1 MGLRALLALCAT
13 PLVAGFGGLTYLRSI
28 EDIEELHAPTVD
40 TEGVKIEGV
49 YDGLLHTQLSP
60 LNAKDAEGNTIG
72 TVYEFKH
79 VEAGP
84 VTTINLYEGHFPTP
98 PPPSPASPS
107 SPCCDVYPL
116 GVCSE
121 CSQYSCNQC
130 CEFICLDTPPPSP
143 PPPSAPSPPP
153 FPPPLPSPPP
163 SPPPPAPS
171 PPTPPPS
178 PPPCLDGMVT
188 VKPKAGPHIFDD
200 GGACRTTA
208 LSTLFTAT
216 WTSSPSEQGV
226 KMQISAGGIGKG
238 AAGRYGTQ
246 RAK

>member
-1 MGLRALLALCAT
+1 MALRALLALCAT

-40 TEGVKIEGV
+40 TEGVQIDSV
-49 YDGLLHTQLSP
+49 YDGLLHTHLSP
-60 LNAKDAEGNTIG
+60 LDAVDGQNNKIG

-121 CSQYSCNQC
+121 CSQYSCNQTYVPTGTSGLP
-130 CEFICLDTPPPSP
+130 FARALTPLQVSP
-143 PPPSAPSPPP
+143 QA
-153 FPPPLPSPPP
+153 
-163 SPPPPAPS
+163 
-171 PPTPPPS
+171 TE
-178 PPPCLDGMVT
+178 
-188 VKPKAGPHIFDD
+188 
-200 GGACRTTA
+200 GACTA
-208 LSTLFTAT
+208 
-216 WTSSPSEQGV
+216 EEDV
-226 KMQISAGGIGKG
+226 YYCGGDACDICDY
-238 AAGRYGTQ
+238 AF
-246 RAK
+246 

>member
-107 SPCCDVYPL
+107 SAAEPAAAVVPTGTSGLPFARALTPLQVSPQATEGACTAEEDVYYC
-116 GVCSE
+116 GGDACD
-121 CSQYSCNQC
+121 
-130 CEFICLDTPPPSP
+130 ICDY
-143 PPPSAPSPPP
+143 A
-153 FPPPLPSPPP
+153 F
-163 SPPPPAPS
+163 
-171 PPTPPPS
+171 
-178 PPPCLDGMVT
+178 
-188 VKPKAGPHIFDD
+188 
-200 GGACRTTA
+200 
-208 LSTLFTAT
+208 
-216 WTSSPSEQGV
+216 
-226 KMQISAGGIGKG
+226 
-238 AAGRYGTQ
+238 
-246 RAK
+246 

>member
-98 PPPSPASPS
+98 PPPSPASPP
-107 SPCCDVYPL
+107 SP
-116 GVCSE
+116 
-121 CSQYSCNQC
+121 
-130 CEFICLDTPPPSP
+130 PPPSP
-143 PPPSAPSPPP
+143 PPYPPATPPAPPPSAPSPPP
-153 FPPPLPSPPP
+153 PPP
-163 SPPPPAPS
+163 SPPSAPLSFCYWRCYSTDSKGRRNVNTYVPTGTSGLPFARALTPLQVS
-171 PPTPPPS
+171 PQATE
-178 PPPCLDGMVT
+178 
-188 VKPKAGPHIFDD
+188 
-200 GGACRTTA
+200 GACTA
-208 LSTLFTAT
+208 
-216 WTSSPSEQGV
+216 EEDV
-226 KMQISAGGIGKG
+226 YYCGGDACDICDY
-238 AAGRYGTQ
+238 AF
-246 RAK
+246 